1 MTEEFTPLTSDEA
14 EANVQ
19 NFIDEHGLEGFLIV
33 YFRQFLFRFVK
44 QELQSADEDIDD
56 VSLQLH
62 FDTEGD
68 EALQDK
74 RERMRQECEKW
85 ARRVVA
91 NLKTD
96 DVVGEVIE
104 NDDFERLWDEEVE
117 ARWEEQLHE
126 SIEEWKDEDGFDDAA
141 SDSQTTLSQNDTENS

>member
-1 MTEEFTPLTSDEA
+1 MTEEFTPLTGDEA

-19 NFIDEHGLEGFLIV
+19 SFIDEHGLEGFLMV

-44 QELQSADEDIDD
+44 QELQSADEDVDD

-85 ARRVVA
+85 AQKLVA
-91 NLKTD
+91 DLKTD
-96 DVVGEVIE
+96 DVVGEAIK
-104 NDDFERLWDEEVE
+104 NDDFERLWDEDVM
-117 ARWEEQLHE
+117 AHWEEQLHE
-126 SIEEWKDEDGFDDAA
+126 SIEEWKDDAGFDDAV
-141 SDSQTTLSQNDTENS
+141 SDNQLTFSQNDMENS